1 MSTYDDHRGGRG
13 RPEPVVPAGLAHLL
27 AQLAGEPDHWD
38 RPDGDFGPLSHLYA
52 LSTGERALANSLYRL
67 GSKALGREEMER
79 AVECLG
85 AAAEAGHPGALF
97 RLAVVTARTN
107 GPLADVRF
115 LVAEAA
121 RHGHG
126 DAQRLLAATAG
137 RQAASPATEDPQY
150 SGELRLALGLT
161 SRTEQQA
168 ARVHT
173 PTAVNGIAGAGGQY
187 GSARA
192 SRLMPVPVQRLASH
206 DTVPPRR
213 LSLPKIS
220 GATERGRRVPS
231 GAIAPPAP
239 APTRAPGPAPT
250 VRGFDAERRRE
261 TPAVSGLLLPLRMTA
276 ALPALEDAGGE
287 GPAGDGDPWW
297 SAQALRPARLT
308 GLARNMPAVQ
318 QTGRQ
323 WETVARAQDMLHLI
337 GQAGGV
343 STREVTRRSGLSFAA
358 TTRLL
363 HWLRNQQLIESIA
376 GEHHPGPRLKLTT
389 TPGRELELVRI
400 TLDDLCERLGAAVYY
415 SRYTDGELHVVTS
428 ASGPTAPPVVEG
440 VPFPQVAHAS
450 AVGKSLLAQ
459 LDFAG
464 RMDHLARYKPRALT
478 GRTITDPRRLFAELD
493 VHGPQAGQFDLL
505 EYSNKEVCAAF
516 PLAMPGRAACI
527 ALSLPAHLHPR
538 LLETAHTLSQNSAGI
553 HLALLLAATA
563 DTSPTSR
570 PAGAG
575 PGPRAAGS
583 RTALALP

>member
-1 MSTYDDHRGGRG
+1 MSTYDDHRGGPG
-13 RPEPVVPAGLAHLL
+13 RPQPVVPAGLAHLL
-27 AQLAGEPDHWD
+27 AQLAGPPDHWD
-38 RPDGDFGPLSHLYA
+38 RPEGDFGPLSHLYR
-52 LSTGERALANSLYRL
+52 LTRSERALANSMYRL
-67 GSKALGREEMER
+67 GSKALARGEMER

-97 RLAVVTARTN
+97 RLAVVTSRTN
-107 GPLADVRF
+107 GPLAEVRF

-126 DAQRLLAATAG
+126 DAERLLAATAG
-137 RQAASPATEDPQY
+137 RLAGALATEDPTY
-150 SGELRLALGLT
+150 TGELHLALGLT
-161 SRTEQQA
+161 SRAQQLSVRMRASATVNGVQDASMLDDSVGA
-168 ARVHT
+168 ARLV
-173 PTAVNGIAGAGGQY
+173 
-187 GSARA
+187 
-192 SRLMPVPVQRLASH
+192 PVPVQRLAHH
-206 DTVPPRR
+206 DRGPSPSLNIPRTPPV
-213 LSLPKIS
+213 
-220 GATERGRRVPS
+220 TERGTRVRPPT
-231 GAIAPPAP
+231 APPTTSAP
-239 APTRAPGPAPT
+239 DPAA
-250 VRGFDAERRRE
+250 RSADAGRRRE
-261 TPAVSGLLLPLRMTA
+261 AAPVSGLVLPLRTTA
-276 ALPALEDAGGE
+276 TPHAVAE
-287 GPAGDGDPWW
+287 GVGAAAQEGDPWW
-297 SAQALRPARLT
+297 SAHALRPARLT

-318 QTGRQ
+318 TRGRQ
-323 WETVARAQDMLHLI
+323 WEAVARAQDMLHLI
-337 GQAGGV
+337 SQAGGI

-358 TTRLL
+358 ATRLL
-363 HWLRNQQLIESIA
+363 HWLRGQQLIESIA

-389 TPGRELELVRI
+389 TPGRDGELVRV
-400 TLDDLCERLGAAVYY
+400 TLDDLCEQLGAAVYF
-415 SRYTDGELHVVTS
+415 SQYTDGEVTIVTS
-428 ASGPTAPPVVEG
+428 ASGPKAPPVIEG

-478 GRTITDPRRLFAELD
+478 GRTITDPRQLFAELD

-505 EYSNKEVCAAF
+505 EYSDKEVCAAF

-563 DTSPTSR
+563 DTSPPSR
-570 PAGAG
+570 PAATG